1 MVGYPLG
8 VASAQGF
15 PTEEPRTN
23 PMLSSYSPIQSQ
35 VDATDDEDTPSMRE
49 LVQAIGTHMKTIDL
63 EVTSNLNA
71 PKNEEAQQL
80 PAEDV
85 LDQHADDA
93 AHFFPADPA
102 T

>member
-1 MVGYPLG
+1 MLRVPKDSPLRNLEQIPCP
-8 VASAQGF
+8 V
-15 PTEEPRTN
+15 PTP
-23 PMLSSYSPIQSQ
+23 PIQSQ
-35 VDATDDEDTPSMRE
+35 VDATDDEDTPSMKE
-49 LVQAIGTHMKTIDL
+49 LVQAIGTHVETIDL

-80 PAEDV
+80 PVEDV